1 MKFRRVIYSWEGIPM
16 NSFSRIS
23 KIVVLA
29 MIVILLL
36 VALVVTA
43 KDNLQAPSLLNF
55 QMAPSPTRPSHCV
68 PLPFANTSDSNPT
81 PTPNRYGS
89 VEDHPWPTVTLRV
102 FTNIFDLSPELPM
115 EQKSE
120 ILVFRCDGSYD
131 RFLAGV
137 DVDFDRFINLKPGD
151 VIIRSAPP
159 AFMMGH
165 QPPDPLDWP
174 TTPFN
179 TPVPYPVDESA
190 SQENLSQF
198 PYPVPS
204 TYSPTDNQP

>member
-1 MKFRRVIYSWEGIPM
+1 M

-23 KIVVLA
+23 KIVVLV

-43 KDNLQAPSLLNF
+43 KDNLQTPSLLNF

-81 PTPNRYGS
+81 PTPNRYGLA
-89 VEDHPWPTVTLRV
+89 EDHPWPTVTPRV
-102 FTNIFDLSPELPM
+102 FTNIFDLSPELPL

-137 DVDFDRFINLKPGD
+137 DVDFDRFINLQPGD
-151 VIIRSAPP
+151 VIIGSAPP
-159 AFMMGH
+159 AIMMQRH
-165 QPPDPLDWP
+165 PPSASNWP
-174 TTPFN
+174 PPFN
-179 TPVPYPVDESA
+179 TPVPYPVDDEPL
-190 SQENLSQF
+190 QENLSQF